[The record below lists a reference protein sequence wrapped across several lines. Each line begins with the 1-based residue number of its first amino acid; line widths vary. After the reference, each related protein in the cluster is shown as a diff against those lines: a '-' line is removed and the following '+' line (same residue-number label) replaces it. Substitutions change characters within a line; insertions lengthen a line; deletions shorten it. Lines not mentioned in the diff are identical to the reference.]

1 MIIEGMQLLT
11 PGFNSINHWNDLWGV
26 LNSQSQLDW
35 IVLAQNVSDT
45 NVIAQ
50 MQNAWDNFVKSGQ
63 IWALLIGVFFGYLF
77 RSFTSS

>member
-1 MIIEGMQLLT
+1 MVIEGMQVVT
-11 PGFNSINHWNDLWGV
+11 TGFSSISHWNEVVGV
-26 LNSQSQLDW
+26 LNSHSQVDW

-50 MQNAWDNFVKSGQ
+50 MQSAWDNFIKSGQ
-63 IWALLIGVFFGYLF
+63 VWALLIGLFFGYLF